1 MGLSR
6 QFVRLILKVVKQEVI
21 HLVIDDTLTLRASK
35 KAPGSQIHHQ
45 HGNKPNLAQYVR
57 GQCWVSLAWVIRREK
72 QPVALPLLTRLVPGI
87 SNTGKRVAAK
97 TLIRAVYRLLDG
109 RKVRVLVDSWYM
121 RRIFIESM
129 LARGFDVIGQV
140 RIDTRLYDEPPK
152 RKKGQRGRPRKYG
165 RKYTPKRIAHL
176 KRSMVTLPLY
186 GKEQEVRYRSKVLMA
201 HFLGGRLVR
210 VVWCEFKSESG
221 HWKKAHLL
229 LSTDAK
235 LTPEQIIEAYGE
247 RWSIE
252 SKCVFGL
259 VIDFGTSQSPKS
271 TRPLTTYLCPSRPG
285 HQALRNNFASS
296 LLLRT
301 WLPMTGRRVRRPT
314 LFSLWRK
321 ARRENSAASR
331 LLGSTSLRFAL
342 HGWQRV
348 QEPVFRL
355 LGEAD
360 NIHLIEPLDYLP
372 FVYLMQQSYLV
383 LTDSGGV
390 QEEAPSLGKPVL
402 VMRSTTERPEALD
415 AGTVELVGTDTNS
428 IVSAISDLLDQKAS
442 YEKMAF
448 SHNPYGDGNASTR
461 ISKALSP
468 INQPMSAVS
477 YLNP

>member
-1 MGLSR
+1 MDAKEYSRIPRELCYWITFLAEALPLRSVGTFIELLIGAMLTPAGFVTEAYLVVTMRNHWSSYYKWLQKGRWSWLGLSR

-165 RKYTPKRIAHL
+165 RKYMPKRIAHL

-252 SKCVFGL
+252 SMFNQLKLSWGL
-259 VIDFGTSQSPKS
+259 KEAWQQTRQTLHRWVHLTLVGYGLIQLLGYLDDQTVRQLCCHSPWRKDN
-271 TRPLTTYLCPSRPG
+271 PTTAGQIRKG
-285 HQALRNNFASS
+285 
-296 LLLRT
+296 LLLIFHHV
-301 WLPMTGRRVRRPT
+301 PVRQWWNRKCRKFEPPN
-314 LFSLWRK
+314 WR
-321 ARRENSAASR
+321 
-331 LLGSTSLRFAL
+331 GSE
-342 HGWQRV
+342 Q
-348 QEPVFRL
+348 
-355 LGEAD
+355 
-360 NIHLIEPLDYLP
+360 
-372 FVYLMQQSYLV
+372 
-383 LTDSGGV
+383 
-390 QEEAPSLGKPVL
+390 
-402 VMRSTTERPEALD
+402 D
-415 AGTVELVGTDTNS
+415 A
-428 IVSAISDLLDQKAS
+428 AIS
-442 YEKMAF
+442 
-448 SHNPYGDGNASTR
+448 
-461 ISKALSP
+461 
-468 INQPMSAVS
+468 V
-477 YLNP
+477 

>member
-1 MGLSR
+1 MDAKGYSRIPRELCYWITFLAEALPLRSVGTFIELLIGAMLTPAGFVTEAYLVVTMRNHWSSYYKWLQKGRWSWLGLSR

-252 SKCVFGL
+252 SMFNQLKLSWGL
-259 VIDFGTSQSPKS
+259 KEAWQQTRQTLHRWVHLTLVGYGLIQLLGYLDDQTVRQLCCHSPWRKDN
-271 TRPLTTYLCPSRPG
+271 PTTAGQIRKG
-285 HQALRNNFASS
+285 
-296 LLLRT
+296 LLLIFHHV
-301 WLPMTGRRVRRPT
+301 PVRQWWNRKCRQFEPPN
-314 LFSLWRK
+314 WR
-321 ARRENSAASR
+321 
-331 LLGSTSLRFAL
+331 GSE
-342 HGWQRV
+342 Q
-348 QEPVFRL
+348 
-355 LGEAD
+355 
-360 NIHLIEPLDYLP
+360 
-372 FVYLMQQSYLV
+372 
-383 LTDSGGV
+383 
-390 QEEAPSLGKPVL
+390 
-402 VMRSTTERPEALD
+402 D
-415 AGTVELVGTDTNS
+415 A
-428 IVSAISDLLDQKAS
+428 AIS
-442 YEKMAF
+442 
-448 SHNPYGDGNASTR
+448 
-461 ISKALSP
+461 
-468 INQPMSAVS
+468 V
-477 YLNP
+477 